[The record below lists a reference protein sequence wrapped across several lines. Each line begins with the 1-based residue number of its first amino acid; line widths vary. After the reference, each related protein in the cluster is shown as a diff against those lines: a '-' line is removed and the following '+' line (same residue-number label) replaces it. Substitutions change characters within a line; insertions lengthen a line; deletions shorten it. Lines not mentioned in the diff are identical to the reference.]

1 MFFDSYVDIL
11 AGLVCY
17 RVRES
22 DKLKP
27 LIELTEAELIVVD
40 VVIVENVEVV
50 VVVGLTAIRICLK
63 AIFFELSV
71 TWKVTKAA
79 LSAINGVP
87 EIYTRFR
94 IKLQPYRQSPPMTD
108 HI

>member
-1 MFFDSYVDIL
+1 LYVIES
-11 AGLVCY
+11 
-17 RVRES
+17 RES

-27 LIELTEAELIVVD
+27 LIELTEAELIVAD
-40 VVIVENVEVV
+40 VVVVENVEVV
-50 VVVGLTAIRICLK
+50 VVLGLTAIRICLK

-87 EIYTRFR
+87 EITPVSGLSCSP
-94 IKLQPYRQSPPMTD
+94 IGNSPPIIDQM
-108 HI
+108 